1 MERDQQ
7 SQKAADR
14 AVDQAT
20 EDAKAGFG
28 NGIDNAQASWNRA
41 TGQNPDQAQE
51 AVSEAAKGAQAVFGN
66 LRDGADAALDRN
78 AQLAEQLSEVGK
90 CSLEAVAAS
99 SKVIVKGAGIL
110 SREAAEY
117 GRKNAEDAS
126 GAIQRVSQVR
136 NPADLFRLQSEFAQA
151 AVDNAVGYSTRM
163 SEAMIGLA
171 GEMAE
176 AIAYRQHPPRNG

>member
-14 AVDQAT
+14 TVDQAT
-20 EDAKAGFG
+20 EDAKARSG
-28 NGIDNAQASWNRA
+28 NGNDNAQASRNRG
-41 TGQNPDQAQE
+41 TGQNPDQAQG
-51 AVSEAAKGAQAVFGN
+51 AVSEAAEGAQAMFGN
-66 LRDGADAALDRN
+66 LRDGADAALERN
-78 AQLAEQLSEVGK
+78 AQLTQQLSEVGK
-90 CSLEAVAAS
+90 RSLEAVAAS
-99 SKVIVKGAGIL
+99 SKVLVRGVGIL

-126 GAIQRVSQVR
+126 GAIKRVSQVR
-136 NPADLFRLQSEFAQA
+136 NPAELLRLHSEFAQA
-151 AVDNAVGYSTRM
+151 VVDNAVGYSTRM

-176 AIAYRQHPPRNG
+176 AIAYRQH